1 MTTSTSSSFSTSSSL
16 SSYQVKT
23 KLGDAKTNEQYYDIT
38 DISADELHLIK
49 EQDPFLYYSIPTKVH
64 QDPPRDRKRGS
75 CTSLSSSSSDSSS
88 SSSSLSS
95 TEDRPFMQQQPT
107 RRVSRKSCISVECH
121 PDLLMDD
128 ILQNNVD
135 LDDMDMDIA
144 RVDVEDPALA
154 MLLSL
159 GLEDL
164 DDRLT
169 SSSMGSYPN
178 RIQ

>member
-1 MTTSTSSSFSTSSSL
+1 M
-16 SSYQVKT
+16 KT
-23 KLGDAKTNEQYYDIT
+23 KLGDAKTNEQYDIT
-38 DISADELHLIK
+38 DISADELNLIK

-64 QDPPRDRKRGS
+64 QDPPRGRKRGS
-75 CTSLSSSSSDSSS
+75 CTSLSSSSSVS
-88 SSSSLSS
+88 SSSSLSSSSS

-128 ILQNNVD
+128 IFNYNNVD

-144 RVDVEDPALA
+144 RNVDVEDPTLA
-154 MLLSL
+154 MLLS
-159 GLEDL
+159 LEDL

>member
-1 MTTSTSSSFSTSSSL
+1 MTTTSTSSSFSTSSSL

-23 KLGDAKTNEQYYDIT
+23 KLGDVNTNEQYYDIT

-49 EQDPFLYYSIPTKVH
+49 EQDPFLYYSIPTPTKVH

-75 CTSLSSSSSDSSS
+75 CTSLSSSSSESSS
-88 SSSSLSS
+88 SSTS

-128 ILQNNVD
+128 IFNFNNVD
-135 LDDMDMDIA
+135 LDDMDMGIA
-144 RVDVEDPALA
+144 RDVDVEDPTLA
-154 MLLSL
+154 MLLS
-159 GLEDL
+159 LEDL

-169 SSSMGSYPN
+169 SSSYPN

>member
-1 MTTSTSSSFSTSSSL
+1 MTTSTSSSSSL

-49 EQDPFLYYSIPTKVH
+49 EQDPFLYYSIPTKAH

-75 CTSLSSSSSDSSS
+75 CTSLSSSSSESSS
-88 SSSSLSS
+88 SSSSL

-128 ILQNNVD
+128 IFQNNNNVD
-135 LDDMDMDIA
+135 LDDDMDIA
-144 RVDVEDPALA
+144 RDVDVEDPTLA
-154 MLLSL
+154 MLMS
-159 GLEDL
+159 LEDL

-169 SSSMGSYPN
+169 SSMRSYPN

>member
-88 SSSSLSS
+88 S
-95 TEDRPFMQQQPT
+95 TEDRPLMQQQPT

-128 ILQNNVD
+128 IFQNNVD
-135 LDDMDMDIA
+135 LDDDIDMGIA
-144 RVDVEDPALA
+144 RDVEDPTLA

-159 GLEDL
+159 EGL

>member
-75 CTSLSSSSSDSSS
+75 CTSLSSSSSSSS
-88 SSSSLSS
+88 SSS
-95 TEDRPFMQQQPT
+95 TEDRPMIQQQPT

-121 PDLLMDD
+121 PDLLMCG
-128 ILQNNVD
+128 IFNYNNVD
-135 LDDMDMDIA
+135 IEDDIDMDIA
-144 RVDVEDPALA
+144 RDVEDPTLA
-154 MLLSL
+154 MLMS
-159 GLEDL
+159 LEDL
-164 DDRLT
+164 DDRLTST

>member
-49 EQDPFLYYSIPTKVH
+49 EQDPFLYYSIPTKAH

-75 CTSLSSSSSDSSS
+75 CTSWSSS
-88 SSSSLSS
+88 SSSSSSSS
-95 TEDRPFMQQQPT
+95 TEDRPMIQQQPT

-121 PDLLMDD
+121 PDLLMCG
-128 ILQNNVD
+128 IFNYNNVD
-135 LDDMDMDIA
+135 IEDDIDMDIA
-144 RVDVEDPALA
+144 RDVEDPTLVC
-154 MLLSL
+154 
-159 GLEDL
+159 
-164 DDRLT
+164 
-169 SSSMGSYPN
+169 
-178 RIQ
+178 

>member
-121 PDLLMDD
+121 PDLLMCGIFNYD
-128 ILQNNVD
+128 NVD
-135 LDDMDMDIA
+135 LDDDIEMDIA
-144 RVDVEDPALA
+144 RDVDVEDPTLA

-159 GLEDL
+159 EDF

-169 SSSMGSYPN
+169 SSYPN